1 MKKIFNNF
9 IDYIVLIGFVLV
21 ASWVIRGLNDDSDI
35 TE

>member
-1 MKKIFNNF
+1 MKKLFNDC

-21 ASWVIRGLNDDSDI
+21 ASWAIKGLNDDSDI